1 MTRQE
6 ARISARSPGGTPS
19 LICNFQELYRHIVD
33 DFTIQYCQNLG
44 SQDFVLKTLNYAGMK
59 EKRQFLKEEK
69 ARDMISKLDK
79 QFETRVSIPRIRRGS
94 KQELETLITEEAL
107 LFARYLRNEKPSW
120 NPRVV
125 ALS

>member
-1 MTRQE
+1 
-6 ARISARSPGGTPS
+6 
-19 LICNFQELYRHIVD
+19 
-33 DFTIQYCQNLG
+33 
-44 SQDFVLKTLNYAGMK
+44 MK